1 MTFTPRNLLQLENV
15 LCLTDEP
22 LTVVKIS
29 DFGLG
34 RFSTT
39 NAMRTFCGTT
49 SYMAPEIIN
58 GLKSKRSYTAK
69 VDCWSLG
76 VVLYLL

>member
-1 MTFTPRNLLQLENV
+1 
-15 LCLTDEP
+15 
-22 LTVVKIS
+22 
-29 DFGLG
+29 
-34 RFSTT
+34 
-39 NAMRTFCGTT
+39 MRTFCGTT